1 MNSEEYIEFV
11 KGLIANHENNDYAD
25 LMNQWEN
32 LLMNYVEAVDLTNA
46 SRRNQLYDMTMGMF
60 NDFMNYGII
69 EAEEYGEYTDK
80 MFMIINDMN

>member
-11 KGLIANHENNDYAD
+11 KGLIANHENKDYTD

-46 SRRNQLYDMTMGMF
+46 SRRNQLYDMTMGML

-80 MFMIINDMN
+80 IFMIINDMN